1 MSVKYSTDKKILD
14 HMNQYLPYEGYK
26 KGKTPFVFFNNRK
39 KGDQCRAFLSTRLI
53 DLTCMVEFVK
63 LAYDDE
69 TNELWIIPSL
79 TEGNIKCSITG
90 RNNRVCSVPCY
101 GFFKAIGLVNLPEG
115 RYSANVDK
123 DGNVHVYLDCKLE
136 HKTRKEKV

>member
-14 HMNQYLPYEGYK
+14 SMNKYLPYDGCK

-39 KGDQCRAFLSTRLI
+39 KGDQCRAFLSTGLM
-53 DLTCMVEFVK
+53 DLTCMVERVM

-69 TNELWIIPSL
+69 THELLIIPSL

-90 RNNRVCSVPCY
+90 RNNLVCSVPCY

-123 DGNVHVYLDCKLE
+123 DGKVHVYLDCKLE
-136 HKTRKEKV
+136 RRVRKGEV